1 LKTHRKAYIY
11 ALSAIGLWSTI
22 GSAFKLTLRYT
33 DPAGL
38 LMIASLVSSM
48 VLLMILIFQQKS
60 AQLKTLTIRQ
70 ILHSALLGFLNPF
83 LYYLVLLKAY
93 DILPAQMA
101 GTLNYVWP
109 LALVILSVPLLKQ
122 KISAWSLFAILI
134 SFAGIVLISWQ
145 GDFQFDT
152 ISSVSIPS
160 KLVGVALAVGSA
172 IFWSLYWIFNIRDN
186 RDVVGK
192 LFLNFSFGLLY
203 IIIYQIVF
211 NNFSEIPWQGL
222 AGGIYIGLF
231 EMGITFVLW
240 LNALKYSATT
250 AKVSNLIYLSP
261 FISLIFIHFTIGET
275 ITAYTLSGLSLIVA
289 GILLQQYLRK

>member
-1 LKTHRKAYIY
+1 MKTHRKAYIY

-22 GSAFKLTLRYT
+22 GSAFKLTLRFT

-38 LMIASLVSSM
+38 LLIASLVSAV
-48 VLLMILIFQQKS
+48 VLLILLIFQRK
-60 AQLKTLTIRQ
+60 AGQLKTVTIRQ
-70 ILHSALLGFLNPF
+70 LLHSALLGFLNPF
-83 LYYLVLLKAY
+83 MYYLVLLKAY

-109 LALVILSVPLLKQ
+109 LVLVILSVPLLKQ
-122 KISAWSLFAILI
+122 KISAWSLLAILI

-145 GDFQFDT
+145 GDFQLDT
-152 ISSVSIPS
+152 ISSESGQS
-160 KLVGVALAVGSA
+160 KMAGVALAVGSA
-172 IFWSLYWIFNIRDN
+172 IFWSLYWIFNIRDH
-186 RDVVGK
+186 RDVVAK
-192 LFLNFSFGLLY
+192 LFLNFCFGLLY
-203 IIIYQIVF
+203 IVIYQLIFNSIVT
-211 NNFSEIPWQGL
+211 IPWQGL
-222 AGGIYIGLF
+222 VGGIYIGIF

-261 FISLIFIHFTIGET
+261 FISLIFIHFTVGET
-275 ITAYTLSGLSLIVA
+275 ITAYTLSGLILIVA